1 MQTGEYY
8 YRKYVNGDDSAF
20 EEIVRIYYDGLILF
34 INGYLHSVTDAED
47 VASECLL
54 FIAVHKKRFNFKN
67 SLKTYLYTI
76 ARSKSLNFL
85 KQRKRKQ
92 TENIEDYKS
101 LTSSDLF
108 LDELVV
114 KKENFKELYEAINKL
129 PKEMQTVVYLFY
141 FENMSYE
148 EISTVTAKPF
158 KQIDNLLYRA
168 RKQLKEFLKEGYPI
182 WV

>member
-20 EEIVRIYYDGLILF
+20 EEIVKIYYDGLILF
-34 INGYLHSVTDAED
+34 INGYLHSLTDAED

-54 FIAVHKKRFNFKN
+54 YIAIYKRRFNFKN

-85 KQRKRKQ
+85 KKRKRNQ
-92 TENIEDYKS
+92 TENLEGYKD
-101 LTSSDLF
+101 LTSSNLLLDDL
-108 LDELVV
+108 LI
-114 KKENFKELYEAINKL
+114 KKESSTELYNAIERL
-129 PKEMQTVVYLFY
+129 PDEMKTALYLFY
-141 FENMSYE
+141 FEDMSYE
-148 EISTVTAKPF
+148 EISAIMSKNL

-168 RKQLKEFLKEGYPI
+168 KKQLKEILKGGI
-182 WV
+182 SS

>member
-34 INGYLHSVTDAED
+34 INGYLHSLTDAED

-54 FIAVHKKRFNFKN
+54 FIAVHKRRFNFKN

-76 ARSKSLNFL
+76 ARSKSLNFI
-85 KQRKRKQ
+85 KKRKRKQ
-92 TENIEDYKS
+92 TENIEDYVNLS
-101 LTSSDLF
+101 TSEPL
-108 LDELVV
+108 LDELLI
-114 KKENFKELYEAINKL
+114 KKENFSNLYEAIDKL
-129 PKEMQTVVYLFY
+129 PEEMQSIVYLFY

-148 EISTVTAKPF
+148 EISTITAKSL
-158 KQIDNLLYRA
+158 KQVDNLLYRA
-168 RKQLKEFLKEGYPI
+168 RKHLKEILKEGYPI
-182 WV
+182 

>member
-54 FIAVHKKRFNFKN
+54 FIAVHKKKFNFKN

-129 PKEMQTVVYLFY
+129 PTVIL
-141 FENMSYE
+141 
-148 EISTVTAKPF
+148 TPLPF
-158 KQIDNLLYRA
+158 L
-168 RKQLKEFLKEGYPI
+168 
-182 WV
+182 